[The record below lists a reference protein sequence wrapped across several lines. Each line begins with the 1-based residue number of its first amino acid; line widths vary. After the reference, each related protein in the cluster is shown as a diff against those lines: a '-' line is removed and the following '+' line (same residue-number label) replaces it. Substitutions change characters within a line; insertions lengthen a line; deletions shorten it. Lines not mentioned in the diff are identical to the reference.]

1 MLLVHPFVSP
11 GRPLQPAPRSRPAG
25 RPRYPAAMAG
35 TAPVV
40 VVGAGAAGLA
50 AAVHLRAAGVDAVVL
65 EARDRIGGRLLSVPA
80 GAGRRLDLGAT
91 WFWDGEADVG
101 ALAAGAGLEV
111 FDQHRTGDLMFQ
123 PGPRVERVRGNPLDV
138 PSRRIASGMQ
148 SLAEALQARL
158 PDAAVRLGEPVRAI
172 AAEADG
178 LVVETPR
185 GAWRAPHVV
194 LALPPALA
202 VHAIAFDPPLDPELA
217 ALAAATPVW
226 MGAFL
231 KAVAR
236 YPEPF
241 WRARG
246 LAGAAFSHTGP
257 LREVHDMSG
266 PEGAPAALFGFAP
279 LAPGAPT
286 PGADAIRAQLGALFG
301 AEAAEPLEFLLA
313 DWRAEPCT
321 TPPGA
326 DRLGRYDTYGDPR
339 YRAPAMGGRLHWAST
354 ETAQDAPG
362 HVQGALSAGARA
374 AAAAIAGP

>member
-1 MLLVHPFVSP
+1 M
-11 GRPLQPAPRSRPAG
+11 
-25 RPRYPAAMAG
+25 
-35 TAPVV
+35 V

-50 AAVHLRAAGVDAVVL
+50 AAARLHAAGVDAVVF
-65 EARDRIGGRLLSVPA
+65 EARDRVGGRLLSVPA

-91 WFWDGEADVG
+91 WFWDGEADVAG
-101 ALAAGAGLEV
+101 LAAEAGLEV
-111 FDQHRTGDLMFQ
+111 FDQHLAGDLVFQ

-148 SLAEALQARL
+148 SLAEALRARL
-158 PDAAVRLGEPVRAI
+158 PDTAVRLGEPVHAVT
-172 AAEADG
+172 ATADH
-178 LVVETPR
+178 LVVETQT
-185 GAWRAPHVV
+185 GTWHAEHVV

-202 VHAIAFDPPLDPELA
+202 VHGIAFDPPLDPELA

-241 WRARG
+241 WRDQG

-266 PEGAPAALFGFAP
+266 PDGEPAALFGFAP
-279 LAPGAPT
+279 LAAGTPT
-286 PGADAIRAQLGALFG
+286 PDADAIRTQLGALFG
-301 AEAAEPLEFLLA
+301 AEAAAPLELVLA
-313 DWRAEPCT
+313 DWRAEPHT
-321 TPPGA
+321 SPPGA
-326 DRLGRYDTYGDPR
+326 DGLTRYETYGDAR
-339 YRAPAMGGRLHWAST
+339 YREPAAAGRLHWAST

-362 HVQGALSAGARA
+362 HVQGALSAGIRAAGAVARA
-374 AAAAIAGP
+374 L